1 MPHRRVRQ
9 PQNAPRIHHLRITRR
24 AARNAR
30 DGSAA
35 PGHAAPA
42 CNADSGRRLAA
53 SPLRRSQ
60 ARRACTGGGGVSRE
74 QAHRSRIRFATPA
87 APRCHRLSIIASDLG
102 LRDGPARTACLRC
115 KRSNG
120 RSKKRRVRP
129 VTCEFA
135 TDCRAGGRP
144 RIRAKQESRL
154 AAAVRIYSFELGSG
168 ATGIRTPDFLHAM
181 RTPRFAHCGQRW
193 PCQQLRL
200 LDVAPH
206 RPPSPLA
213 CSPYCSPP
221 TEPSTSSYTHLST
234 AARAWPPGTSPPS
247 RRACAVPDR

>member
-154 AAAVRIYSFELGSG
+154 AAAVRIYSFELGSQVFTFGRDLREVPVIGG
-168 ATGIRTPDFLHAM
+168 AGHRLSGPC
-181 RTPRFAHCGQRW
+181 PRGFA
-193 PCQQLRL
+193 
-200 LDVAPH
+200 V
-206 RPPSPLA
+206 SV
-213 CSPYCSPP
+213 
-221 TEPSTSSYTHLST
+221 
-234 AARAWPPGTSPPS
+234 
-247 RRACAVPDR
+247 RACRGCLLRRPGG